1 MLNVGHAIY
10 LSCEITAPTVLGERE
25 RQEDGAEVK
34 GGLGEGD
41 DDDDDALTE
50 LREPLLEEL

>member
-1 MLNVGHAIY
+1 M
-10 LSCEITAPTVLGERE
+10 SITAPTVLGERE
-25 RQEDGAEVK
+25 RQEDGVEVK